1 MRLLIIGATSAMAQ
15 EAAKCFAADGAELF
29 LVGRSAQKLQDVA
42 NDLTVRGA
50 KRVESFVLDLNE
62 FERHAAMLDA
72 ASAAFDGLDAV
83 LLAYGTLGD
92 QRKCELSVAETMR
105 EFTTNCTSVIALLT
119 LLANYFEQQRRGC
132 IAVIT
137 SVAGDRGRR
146 SNYVYGAAKGAVSL
160 FVQGLR
166 GRLSSAGVSVLT
178 IKPGLVDT
186 PMTAAIEKGLIFAS
200 ARTVGQGVYRAMK
213 ERKEVVYVPWFWR
226 PIMLVVRS
234 IPERVFKRVN
244 L

>member
-1 MRLLIIGATSAMAQ
+1 MRLLIIGATSAIAQ

-29 LVGRSAQKLQDVA
+29 LVGRSAQKLQA
-42 NDLTVRGA
+42 IASDLTVRGA
-50 KRVESFVLDLNE
+50 KRVETFVVDLDD
-62 FERHAAMLDA
+62 FERHAAMIDA
-72 ASAAFDGLDAV
+72 AITAFDGIDAA

-92 QRKCELSVAETMR
+92 QRKCELSVAETTR
-105 EFTTNCTSVIALLT
+105 EFTTNCTSVLALLT
-119 LLANYFEQQRRGC
+119 LLANYFEGQRRGC

-160 FVQGLR
+160 FLQGLR

-186 PMTAAIEKGLIFAS
+186 PMTANIKKGPIFAS
-200 ARTVGQGVYRAMK
+200 ARAVGQGVYRAIQA
-213 ERKEVVYVPWFWR
+213 RKEVVYVPRYWR

-234 IPERVFKRVN
+234 IPERAFKRVRF
-244 L
+244 

>member
-1 MRLLIIGATSAMAQ
+1 MRLLIIGATSAIAQ
-15 EAAKCFAADGAELF
+15 EAAKCFAADGAEMF
-29 LVGRSAQKLQDVA
+29 LVGRSAQKLQAVA

-50 KRVESFVLDLNE
+50 KRVETFVIDLDD

-72 ASAAFDGLDAV
+72 ASAAFNGIDAA

-105 EFTTNCTSVIALLT
+105 EFTTNCSSVIALLT
-119 LLANYFEQQRRGC
+119 LLANYFEGQRRGC

-160 FVQGLR
+160 FLQGLR

-186 PMTAAIEKGLIFAS
+186 PMTAGIKKGPIFAS
-200 ARTVGQGVYRAMK
+200 ARAVGQGVYRAMQA
-213 ERKEVVYVPWFWR
+213 RKEVVYVPRYWR
-226 PIMLVVRS
+226 LIMLVVRS
-234 IPERVFKRVN
+234 IPERAFKRVRF
-244 L
+244 

>member
-1 MRLLIIGATSAMAQ
+1 MRLLIIGATSAIAQ
-15 EAAKCFAADGAELF
+15 EAAKCFAADGAEMF
-29 LVGRSAQKLQDVA
+29 LVGRSAQKLQAVA
-42 NDLTVRGA
+42 SDLTVRGA
-50 KRVESFVLDLNE
+50 KRVETFVVDLDD

-72 ASAAFDGLDAV
+72 VIAAFDGIDAA

-105 EFTTNCTSVIALLT
+105 EFTTNCTSVLAVLT
-119 LLANYFEQQRRGC
+119 LLANYFEGQRRGC

-160 FVQGLR
+160 FLQGLR
-166 GRLSSAGVSVLT
+166 GRMSSAGVCVLT

-186 PMTAAIEKGLIFAS
+186 PMTAGIKKGPIFAS
-200 ARTVGQGVYRAMK
+200 ARAVGQGVYRAMQA
-213 ERKEVVYVPWFWR
+213 RKEVVYVPRYWR
-226 PIMLVVRS
+226 LIMLVVRT
-234 IPERVFKRVN
+234 IPERAFKRVRF
-244 L
+244 

>member
-1 MRLLIIGATSAMAQ
+1 MRLLIIGATSAIAQ

-29 LVGRSAQKLQDVA
+29 LVGRSAQKLQAVA

-50 KRVESFVLDLNE
+50 KRVETFVIDLDD

-72 ASAAFDGLDAV
+72 AIAAFDGIDAA

-105 EFTTNCTSVIALLT
+105 EFTTNCSSVIALLT
-119 LLANYFEQQRRGC
+119 LLANYFEGQRRGC
-132 IAVIT
+132 IAAIT

-160 FVQGLR
+160 FLQGLR

-186 PMTAAIEKGLIFAS
+186 PMTAGIKKGPIFAS
-200 ARTVGQGVYRAMK
+200 ARAVGQGVYQAMQA
-213 ERKEVVYVPWFWR
+213 RKEVVYVPRYWR
-226 PIMLVVRS
+226 LIMLVVRS
-234 IPERVFKRVN
+234 IPERAFKRVR

>member
-1 MRLLIIGATSAMAQ
+1 MAQ
-15 EAAKCFAADGAELF
+15 EATKCFAADGAELF

-42 NDLTVRGA
+42 DDLTVRGA
-50 KRVESFVLDLNE
+50 KRVETFVVDLDDLGQ
-62 FERHAAMLDA
+62 HAAMLDA
-72 ASAAFDGLDAV
+72 ATAAFDGLDAV

-119 LLANYFEQQRRGC
+119 LLANYFEGQRRGI

-146 SNYVYGAAKGAVSL
+146 SNYVYGATKGAVSL
-160 FVQGLR
+160 FLQGLR
-166 GRLSSAGVSVLT
+166 GRLSDAGVTVLT

-186 PMTAAIEKGLIFAS
+186 PMTAHLKKGLLFAS
-200 ARTVGQGVYRAMK
+200 PRTVGQGIYRAMQA
-213 ERKEVVYVPWFWR
+213 RKEVVYLPRYWQL
-226 PIMLVVRS
+226 IMLVVRA
-234 IPERVFKRVN
+234 IPERMFKRVKF
-244 L
+244 

>member
-29 LVGRSAQKLQDVA
+29 LVGRNAQKLQAVA
-42 NDLTVRGA
+42 DDLSVRGA
-50 KRVESFVLDLNE
+50 KRVETYVVDLND
-62 FERHAAMLDA
+62 FEQHAAMLDA
-72 ASAAFDGLDAV
+72 AIAAFDGLDAA

-92 QRKCELSVAETMR
+92 QRKCELSVDETMR
-105 EFTTNCTSVIALLT
+105 EFTTNCTSVLALLT
-119 LLANYFEQQRRGC
+119 LLANYFERQRRGI

-160 FVQGLR
+160 FLQGLR
-166 GRLSSAGVSVLT
+166 GRLSDAGVTVLT

-186 PMTAAIEKGLIFAS
+186 PMTAHLKKGLLFAS
-200 ARTVGQGVYRAMK
+200 ARTVGQGVYRAMQA
-213 ERKEVVYVPWFWR
+213 RKEVVYVPRYWQL
-226 PIMLVVRS
+226 IMLIVRA
-234 IPERVFKRVN
+234 IPERMFKRVKF
-244 L
+244 

>member
-1 MRLLIIGATSAMAQ
+1 MRLLIIGATSAIAQ

-42 NDLTVRGA
+42 SDLMVRGA
-50 KRVESFVLDLNE
+50 KRVETFLVDLND

-72 ASAAFDGLDAV
+72 AITAFDGIDAA

-119 LLANYFEQQRRGC
+119 LLANYFEGQQRGC

-160 FVQGLR
+160 FLQGLR

-186 PMTAAIEKGLIFAS
+186 PMTAGIKKGLIFAS
-200 ARTVGQGVYRAMK
+200 APAVGQGVYRAMQA
-213 ERKEVVYVPWFWR
+213 RKEVVYVPRYWQL
-226 PIMLVVRS
+226 IMLVVRS
-234 IPERVFKRVN
+234 IPERAFKRVRF
-244 L
+244 